1 MTQQKP
7 EKMTRQRAAVIIEER
22 IRIDRE
28 GILEGGEPASD
39 FDKFIVEQDEALEL
53 ALSALK
59 NPVGFLGPSELLEAY
74 WKQQNIYDIEDMEN
88 ELDGNSE
95 WYAEKFGTDKAPVT
109 KEELEQMAGVLR
121 KLLDDDAD
129 ATWSSCRERAADE
142 ILKKRKEKSNV

>member
-1 MTQQKP
+1 MV
-7 EKMTRQRAAVIIEER
+7 RQEAIRIIEER

-28 GILEGGEPASD
+28 GILEGSEPVSD
-39 FDKFIVEQDEALEL
+39 FDKFIAEQDEALEL

-74 WKQQNIYDIEDMEN
+74 WKQQNIYDTEDMEN

-95 WYAEKFGTDKAPVT
+95 WYAEKFGTDKAAPVT

-121 KLLDDDAD
+121 KLLDSDAD
-129 ATWSSCRERAADE
+129 ATWSSCRERAAEE
-142 ILKKRKEKSNV
+142 ILNKRKEKNNV

>member
-1 MTQQKP
+1 
-7 EKMTRQRAAVIIEER
+7 MTRQRASFIIEER
-22 IRIDRE
+22 IGIDRE
-28 GILEGGEPASD
+28 GILESGESVSD
-39 FDKFIVEQDEALEL
+39 FDKFIAEQDEALEL

-59 NPVGFLGPSELLEAY
+59 NPVEFLGPSELLEAY
-74 WKQQNIYDIEDMEN
+74 WKQQNIYDTEDMEN

-121 KLLDDDAD
+121 KLLDSDAD

-142 ILKKRKEKSNV
+142 ILNKRKEKNNV